1 MDLFDICPKGIINA
15 LSEDFDL
22 DGCHDQLE
30 DIDDDNDGIDD
41 DNDSCL
47 QGLLDWISSSAT
59 DFDSDG
65 CQDLTEDDDDDNDE
79 VLDFDDV
86 CAFTKIGEIVDKWV
100 FKLAKR

>member
-1 MDLFDICPKGIINA
+1 MTRVLDLFDICPKGIINA
-15 LSEDFDL
+15 LSEDFDKVFL
-22 DGCHDQLE
+22 HDQFE

-65 CQDLTEDDDDDNDE
+65 CPRFNR
-79 VLDFDDV
+79 
-86 CAFTKIGEIVDKWV
+86 G
-100 FKLAKR
+100 